1 VKLSN
6 GDLGLIKVVY
16 KDEKFNPVVLPYMR
30 KLENNDVI
38 RLKNLPSQKILDASY
53 DIILNDR
60 LYKEEIYNSIN
71 TSYS

>member
-1 VKLSN
+1 MKLSN

-38 RLKNLPSQKILDASY
+38 RLKNHPSQKILDANY
-53 DIILNDR
+53 DIVLNDK

-71 TSYS
+71 TCYS